1 MAVDPKTHH
10 FVFDMHLAEAKSRK
24 FEILQSFSQVQP
36 TNPDG
41 VCDLIKNPNTNQ
53 QFEPKL

>member
-1 MAVDPKTHH
+1 
-10 FVFDMHLAEAKSRK
+10 MHLAEAKSRK
-24 FEILQSFSQVQP
+24 FEIIQSFPQVAP